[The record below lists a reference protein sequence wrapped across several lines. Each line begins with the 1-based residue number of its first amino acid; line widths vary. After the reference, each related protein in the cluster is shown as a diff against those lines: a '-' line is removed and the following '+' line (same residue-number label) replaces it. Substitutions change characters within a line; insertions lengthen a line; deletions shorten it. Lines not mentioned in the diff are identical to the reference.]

1 MSRTSVGE
9 DLLAKE
15 GFLSNV
21 ECLLAMD
28 ATLGPVALGDGVE
41 ATASRALAYL
51 VALLV
56 RCTVALLLALGGR
69 FEVDV
74 FLGGLLQVFFGQRHV
89 MVVDLLAIA

>member
-1 MSRTSVGE
+1 
-9 DLLAKE
+9 
-15 GFLSNV
+15 
-21 ECLLAMD
+21 MD

-56 RCTVALLLALGGR
+56 RCTVALLLALGGGR